1 MNMSGSSAIY
11 IAACL
16 SFLLVIAGVIAIYFI
31 AATRKASDAVKEKPT
46 NLKRVSAPLPYSD
59 TINRVLGVAAGQ
71 GYKVEEV
78 AHDGSRAILST
89 PITIFSYGFF
99 YPIYFSVEPGGG
111 TLVEV
116 GIASRAIQWGPVVT
130 HNHEKCFNMVRQAV
144 LPYAPPSKP
153 PPYPQQPMPAPYSSQ
168 PPPYLPYPNQP
179 PAGPSYPNQPPPPYP
194 PNPNQPPGS
203 GPSTPG

>member
-1 MNMSGSSAIY
+1 MSDSSSGIL

-16 SFLLVIAGVIAIYFI
+16 SFLVVVAGVAAIYFI
-31 AATRKASDAVKEKPT
+31 ALTRKPTDAVKEKPS
-46 NLKRVSAPLPYSD
+46 NLKAVSSPLPYSD
-59 TINRVLGVAAGQ
+59 AINRVLGFAQSQ

-78 AHDGSRAILST
+78 LPDGSRAILST
-89 PITIFSYGFF
+89 PITFLSYGFF

-130 HNHEKCFNMVRQAV
+130 HNHEKCFTMVRQAV
-144 LPYAPPSKP
+144 LPYTPPSQPP
-153 PPYPQQPMPAPYSSQ
+153 PPYPQQPPPYSSQ
-168 PPPYLPYPNQP
+168 PPYPSQP
-179 PAGPSYPNQPPPPYP
+179 PANPSSYPNQPP
-194 PNPNQPPGS
+194 GG